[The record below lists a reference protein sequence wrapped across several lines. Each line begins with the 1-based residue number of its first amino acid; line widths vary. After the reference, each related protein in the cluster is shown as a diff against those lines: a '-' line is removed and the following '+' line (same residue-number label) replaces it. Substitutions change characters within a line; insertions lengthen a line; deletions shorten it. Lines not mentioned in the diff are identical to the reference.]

1 MSAPSP
7 KFAAGERCYLLG
19 GRECIYVAETADGHV
34 VRRVIEIERGDGE
47 IAEVEA
53 DLEHA
58 PAVYARPPKAKLDEE
73 VARLNALID
82 ERGRELNKLCVA
94 IRDTQRDTTALRAKL
109 SQHEALKYID
119 DFLEGRFEWVVWCD
133 YQLPRVMRRQDALA
147 VDGYPRET
155 KLLSLYGSSRG
166 DLLWR
171 VNAYHDGSGSKADV
185 YLCKTE
191 AEAIAKRQ
199 ALFDASVAEWREQRK
214 SRPDAW
220 SACCSWAQSKGASEA
235 LTIPD
240 DLATC
245 VRERSLKSALEDLGR
260 AEAEVEKKRAVVAAL
275 RGTA

>member
-171 VNAYHDGSGSKADV
+171 VNA
-185 YLCKTE
+185 
-191 AEAIAKRQ
+191 
-199 ALFDASVAEWREQRK
+199 
-214 SRPDAW
+214 W

-260 AEAEVEKKRAVVAAL
+260 AEAEVEKKRAVVAAP

>member
-58 PAVYARPPKAKLDEE
+58 PA
-73 VARLNALID
+73 
-82 ERGRELNKLCVA
+82 
-94 IRDTQRDTTALRAKL
+94 
-109 SQHEALKYID
+109 
-119 DFLEGRFEWVVWCD
+119 
-133 YQLPRVMRRQDALA
+133 
-147 VDGYPRET
+147 
-155 KLLSLYGSSRG
+155 
-166 DLLWR
+166 
-171 VNAYHDGSGSKADV
+171 
-185 YLCKTE
+185 
-191 AEAIAKRQ
+191 
-199 ALFDASVAEWREQRK
+199 
-214 SRPDAW
+214 W

-260 AEAEVEKKRAVVAAL
+260 AEAEVEKKRAVVAAP